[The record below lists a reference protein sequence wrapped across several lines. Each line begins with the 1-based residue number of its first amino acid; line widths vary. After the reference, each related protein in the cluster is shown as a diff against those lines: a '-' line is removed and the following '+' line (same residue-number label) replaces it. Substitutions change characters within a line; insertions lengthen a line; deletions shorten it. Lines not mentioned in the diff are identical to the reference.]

1 MSVSWLLPVFQIAI
15 VTPCTCVQACFCR
28 SGQPPLLSSQGVFDL
43 SLVILTSRCTAMV
56 QRIRYFKTDNA
67 ENEVSDEQLRSCNH
81 ELEVEPFPAPARQQ
95 GLALLLSLQ
104 QIPQLKG
111 HSLEVR
117 APLGQSTIWRPL
129 QEIRVVPQG
138 VLDIKAVKGMHWQQ
152 RATRWTL
159 TSMHSCYFEYLTAL
173 LNLPVACRQAAWP

>member
-1 MSVSWLLPVFQIAI
+1 
-15 VTPCTCVQACFCR
+15 
-28 SGQPPLLSSQGVFDL
+28 
-43 SLVILTSRCTAMV
+43 MV

-67 ENEVSDEQLRSCNH
+67 ENGVSDEQLRSCKH

-104 QIPQLKG
+104 QTPQLKG
-111 HSLEVR
+111 HSLEIR

-138 VLDIKAVKGMHWQQ
+138 VLDIKAVKGMHLQH
-152 RATRWTL
+152 RAPSTMLVSVNTL
-159 TSMHSCYFEYLTAL
+159 LLSLSYL
-173 LNLPVACRQAAWP
+173 

>member
-1 MSVSWLLPVFQIAI
+1 
-15 VTPCTCVQACFCR
+15 
-28 SGQPPLLSSQGVFDL
+28 
-43 SLVILTSRCTAMV
+43 MV

-67 ENEVSDEQLRSCNH
+67 ENGVSDEQLRSCKH

-104 QIPQLKG
+104 QTPQLKG
-111 HSLEVR
+111 HSLEIR

-138 VLDIKAVKGMHWQQ
+138 VLDIKAVKGKQ
-152 RATRWTL
+152 RCHTGPAPE
-159 TSMHSCYFEYLTAL
+159 SAE
-173 LNLPVACRQAAWP
+173 LNLTQAAYSRPPSAPLMYRRTSSGGTKLSVLKEVPSQLS

>member
-1 MSVSWLLPVFQIAI
+1 MA
-15 VTPCTCVQACFCR
+15 
-28 SGQPPLLSSQGVFDL
+28 
-43 SLVILTSRCTAMV
+43 

-67 ENEVSDEQLRSCNH
+67 ENEVSDEQLRCCQH

-104 QIPQLKG
+104 QTPQLKG
-111 HSLEVR
+111 HSLEIR

-138 VLDIKAVKGMHWQQ
+138 VLDIKAVKGKQ
-152 RATRWTL
+152 RGLSGPAPE
-159 TSMHSCYFEYLTAL
+159 SAE
-173 LNLPVACRQAAWP
+173 LNLTRAAYLHPPPVPLYRRTSSGGTKLSVLKEVPSQLP